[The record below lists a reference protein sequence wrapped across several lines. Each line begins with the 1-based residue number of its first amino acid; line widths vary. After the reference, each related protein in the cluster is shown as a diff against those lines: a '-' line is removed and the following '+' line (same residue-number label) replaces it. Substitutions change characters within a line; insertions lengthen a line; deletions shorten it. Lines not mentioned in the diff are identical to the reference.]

1 MVSNPSNKV
10 KTEAIN
16 EVILRL
22 LGLNPGVELDY
33 QTYFNIIKKK
43 LAIGRLVGKELPREE
58 DELLREE
65 LKKVRAIKD
74 KGLRFKVK
82 TTKTKVSTGA
92 SPGPGA
98 GGASPKTGAIVKATT
113 AKIVPQKIIPVNV
126 KDVTEKKEEKVGGF
140 DQIKKTLNSI
150 LGVLSSKFKF
160 DKKQSDQ
167 ERKEKET
174 EKRSKRESG
183 LEGFRKGIS
192 AISGAAKKM
201 LAPFQSIIDR
211 IWRFIFFTLLG
222 RAFTQLMDWL
232 GDPANKK
239 KIEVLGR
246 FLKDWWPTLLGA
258 AILFFTPFGK
268 FVRVTLR
275 VVGSFAGKLVKLI
288 PRIAKAVAGLGRFA
302 STNPL
307 ATLITT
313 TSVAGTLAR
322 TGERERLN
330 PELARQRESVEA
342 TQKDPSAPWYKKLGG
357 FFAQQELTTGQQQQ
371 GIVAPVPGALFNVGG
386 EVPKLSTGYDGIDS
400 TTGQKVS
407 GFGPDTQMIIAQP
420 GEVVMNK
427 KTVDAVGADNL
438 LALNRQYGGSGA
450 NKPKMGK
457 LYNTGGIVGMQGGD
471 NILTPW
477 KQSFAVPLKSG
488 TIPLPKIQGGGI
500 VGMQNGGQVKY
511 SSGTKEFGEIPL
523 IAAAMSAG
531 IKGRELSAFLA
542 QMSHETG
549 GFRWS
554 RELGRGKGQ
563 NYAGGPDYHGRGY
576 TQLTHNYNYK
586 HFGDKLG
593 VDLVK
598 DPDLL
603 LKDPKL
609 SAKVAIEYWKE
620 RVRPKV
626 KDWNDV
632 FQVSSAINN
641 PSATGPSDINHY
653 QDRVDRTRHYN
664 QVLPSLIQKYQ
675 PKTDPK
681 ANQQRLINKRPW
693 WDKFGWFGGASK
705 NIKKKQGG
713 GKIDKNKTMRLGA
726 SLINISPIDTDL
738 PRPMTGFR
746 DLAEV
751 QYQNNQNRKVKGLRS
766 GGFIKENTG
775 MNIKGATADRQLT
788 ALQPGE
794 YVLPVDTVSRLGTPL
809 IDKLVAMTDSNSS
822 PAKLGMKTKN
832 VPNITP
838 LSRGSSGGMMTLPP
852 IIQSTSGA
860 GSVGNSSGAGS
871 KVPAFSVVSPRGA
884 EEIAETAS
892 ILGIVG

>member
-65 LKKVRAIKD
+65 LKKVRGIKD

-82 TTKTKVSTGA
+82 TAKAKVSAGTV
-92 SPGPGA
+92 GPGV
-98 GGASPKTGAIVKATT
+98 GGASSKTGAIVKANV
-113 AKIVPQKIIPVNV
+113 AKIVPQKVIPVNV
-126 KDVTEKKEEKVGGF
+126 KDITEKREERIGGF

-150 LGVLSSKFKF
+150 LGVLASKFKF

-174 EKRSKRESG
+174 EKRGKREAG

-211 IWRFIFFTLLG
+211 IWNFIFFTLLG
-222 RAFTQLMDWL
+222 RAFTQLMGWL

-239 KIEVLGR
+239 KIQVLGR

-268 FVRVTLR
+268 FVRVTLKI
-275 VVGSFAGKLVKLI
+275 VGSFAGKLVKLI

-302 STNPL
+302 AANPL

-313 TSVAGTLAR
+313 TAVAGTIAR
-322 TGERERLN
+322 TGERERLK
-330 PELARQRESVEA
+330 PELDKQRESAAA
-342 TQKDPSAPWYKKLGG
+342 TQKDPGAPWYKKLGG

-371 GIVAPVPGALFNVGG
+371 GIVAPVPGAMFNVGG
-386 EVPKLSTGYDGIDS
+386 EVPKLSTGYNGIDS

-427 KTVDAVGADNL
+427 KTVDAVGANNL
-438 LALNRQYGGSGA
+438 LALNRQYGGPGA

-457 LYNTGGIVGMQGGD
+457 LYNTGGIVGMQGGG
-471 NILTPW
+471 NISGRSLTPW
-477 KQSFAVPLKSG
+477 MQSFVVSQMEQAKARKDMRELNRLQGMYGDLIKPG
-488 TIPLPKIQGGGI
+488 TISLPGVQGGGM
-500 VGMQNGGQVKY
+500 VGMQGGGNIQVKIGSPKMT
-511 SSGTKEFGEIPL
+511 SSRSAWDALNTVKTPL
-523 IAAAMSAG
+523 KYAIGDAR
-531 IKGRELSAFLA
+531 KRLFDLE
-542 QMSHETG
+542 
-549 GFRWS
+549 GFKNR
-554 RELGRGKGQ
+554 
-563 NYAGGPDYHGRGY
+563 NID
-576 TQLTHNYNYK
+576 
-586 HFGDKLG
+586 
-593 VDLVK
+593 
-598 DPDLL
+598 
-603 LKDPKL
+603 
-609 SAKVAIEYWKE
+609 
-620 RVRPKV
+620 
-626 KDWNDV
+626 
-632 FQVSSAINN
+632 NN
-641 PSATGPSDINHY
+641 
-653 QDRVDRTRHYN
+653 V
-664 QVLPSLIQKYQ
+664 
-675 PKTDPK
+675 
-681 ANQQRLINKRPW
+681 RPW
-693 WDKFGWFGGASK
+693 WQRLNPFRDNRTFADRLPGKPIENYRMPGFDLKGWSDLKSFRESPDPYKPNPKSPKLRYAPGNTHRRPG
-705 NIKKKQGG
+705 IDRPLMLQGG
-713 GKIDKNKTMRLGA
+713 G
-726 SLINISPIDTDL
+726 LINGNNITDLESRIDRMINQSLPQTLMDYNQQVEQGQSQPIDPKIFQQEL
-738 PRPMTGFR
+738 ERQR
-746 DLAEV
+746 R
-751 QYQNNQNRKVKGLRS
+751 NVKMKMIRNYLLHQQSIPQKNG

-809 IDKLVAMTDSNSS
+809 IDKLVAMTDSNSN
-822 PAKLGMKTKN
+822 PVKLGMRSKN

-838 LSRGSSGGMMTLPP
+838 LSRGGSGGMMTLPP
-852 IIQSTSGA
+852 IIQSASGS
-860 GSVGNSSGAGS
+860 GNVGNSSGSGS
-871 KVPAFSVVSPRGA
+871 RAPVFSTVSASGA
-884 EEIAETAS
+884 RQIAETAS

>member
-82 TTKTKVSTGA
+82 TSKAKVSTGTA
-92 SPGPGA
+92 GPGV
-98 GGASPKTGAIVKATT
+98 GGASPKTGAIIKAKT

-126 KDVTEKKEEKVGGF
+126 KDVTEKKEERVGSF

-150 LGVLSSKFKF
+150 LGVLASKFKF

-174 EKRSKRESG
+174 EKRGKREAG

-211 IWRFIFFTLLG
+211 IWNFIFFTLLG
-222 RAFTQLMDWL
+222 RAFTQLMGWL

-239 KIEVLGR
+239 KIQVLGR

-268 FVRVTLR
+268 FVRVTLKI
-275 VVGSFAGKLVKLI
+275 VGSFAGKLVKLI

-302 STNPL
+302 AANPL

-313 TSVAGTLAR
+313 TAVAGTIAR
-322 TGERERLN
+322 TGERERLK
-330 PELARQRESVEA
+330 PELDKQRESAAA
-342 TQKDPSAPWYKKLGG
+342 TQKDPGAPWYKKLGG

-371 GIVAPVPGALFNVGG
+371 GIVAPVPGAMFNVGG
-386 EVPKLSTGYDGIDS
+386 EVPKLSTGYNGIDS

-427 KTVDAVGADNL
+427 KTVDAVGANNL
-438 LALNRQYGGSGA
+438 LALNRQYGGPGA

-457 LYNTGGIVGMQGGD
+457 LYNTGGIVGMQGGG
-471 NILTPW
+471 NISGRSLTPW
-477 KQSFAVPLKSG
+477 MQSFVVSQMEQAKARKDMRELNRLQGMYGDLIKPG
-488 TIPLPKIQGGGI
+488 TISLPGVQGGGM
-500 VGMQNGGQVKY
+500 VGMQGGGNIQVKIGSPKMT
-511 SSGTKEFGEIPL
+511 SSRSAWDALNTVKTPL
-523 IAAAMSAG
+523 KYAIGDAR
-531 IKGRELSAFLA
+531 KRLFDLE
-542 QMSHETG
+542 
-549 GFRWS
+549 GFKNR
-554 RELGRGKGQ
+554 
-563 NYAGGPDYHGRGY
+563 NID
-576 TQLTHNYNYK
+576 
-586 HFGDKLG
+586 
-593 VDLVK
+593 
-598 DPDLL
+598 
-603 LKDPKL
+603 
-609 SAKVAIEYWKE
+609 
-620 RVRPKV
+620 
-626 KDWNDV
+626 
-632 FQVSSAINN
+632 NN
-641 PSATGPSDINHY
+641 
-653 QDRVDRTRHYN
+653 V
-664 QVLPSLIQKYQ
+664 
-675 PKTDPK
+675 
-681 ANQQRLINKRPW
+681 RPW
-693 WDKFGWFGGASK
+693 WQRLNPFRDNRTFADRLPGKPIENYRMPGFDLKGWSDLKNFRESPDPYKPNPKNPKIKYAPGDRYRRPGVDRPLMLQGGGEVTAESLEKTYIQGQRSGVNPETLKAIGDEAFLLKNFGVGGTWKNFRGSGAS
-705 NIKKKQGG
+705 NMRGEPLPRKQGG
-713 GKIDKNKTMRLGA
+713 G
-726 SLINISPIDTDL
+726 PI
-738 PRPMTGFR
+738 R
-746 DLAEV
+746 
-751 QYQNNQNRKVKGLRS
+751 GLV
-766 GGFIKENTG
+766 KENSG
-775 MNIKGATADRQLT
+775 FNIRGATADRQLT

-794 YVLPVDTVSRLGTPL
+794 YVLPVDTVSRLGTSL
-809 IDKLVAMTDSNSS
+809 IDKLVAMTDSNSN
-822 PAKLGMKTKN
+822 PAKVGMKSKN

-838 LSRGSSGGMMTLPP
+838 LSRGGSGGIMTLPP
-852 IIQSTSGA
+852 IVQSASGS
-860 GSVGNSSGAGS
+860 GNVGNSSGAGS
-871 KVPAFSVVSPRGA
+871 RAPVFSAVSASGA
-884 EEIAETAS
+884 RQIAETAS

>member
-43 LAIGRLVGKELPREE
+43 LAIGRLVGKELPIEE

-82 TTKTKVSTGA
+82 TSKAKVSTGTA
-92 SPGPGA
+92 GPGV
-98 GGASPKTGAIVKATT
+98 GGASPKTGAIVKAKA

-150 LGVLSSKFKF
+150 LGVLASKFKF

-174 EKRSKRESG
+174 EKRGKREAG

-211 IWRFIFFTLLG
+211 IWNFIFFTLLG
-222 RAFTQLMDWL
+222 RAFTQLMGWL

-239 KIEVLGR
+239 KIQVLGR

-268 FVRVTLR
+268 FVRVTLKI
-275 VVGSFAGKLVKLI
+275 VGSFAGKLVKLI

-302 STNPL
+302 AANPL

-313 TSVAGTLAR
+313 TAVAGTIAR
-322 TGERERLN
+322 TGERERLK
-330 PELARQRESVEA
+330 PELDKQRESAAA
-342 TQKDPSAPWYKKLGG
+342 TQKDPSSPWYKKLGG

-371 GIVAPVPGALFNVGG
+371 GIVAPVPGAMFNRGG
-386 EVPKLSTGYDGIDS
+386 EVPKLSTGYEGIDS

-427 KTVDAVGADNL
+427 KTVDAVGANNL
-438 LALNRQYGGSGA
+438 LALNRQYGGPGA

-457 LYNTGGIVGMQGGD
+457 LYNTGGMVGMMGR
-471 NILTPW
+471 
-477 KQSFAVPLKSG
+477 
-488 TIPLPKIQGGGI
+488 
-500 VGMQNGGQVKY
+500 Y
-511 SSGTKEFGEIPL
+511 SSGTKAFGEMPL

-531 IKGRELSAFLA
+531 IKGRELTAFLA

-549 GFRWS
+549 GFKWN
-554 RELGRGKGQ
+554 RELGRGEGMD
-563 NYAGGPDYHGRGY
+563 YSGGSDYHGRGY
-576 TQLTHNYNYK
+576 TQLTHDYNYK
-586 HFGDKLG
+586 HFGNKLG

-603 LKDPKL
+603 VKDPNL
-609 SAKVAIEYWKE
+609 SAKVAVEYWKE

-626 KDWNDV
+626 KDWNNV

-641 PSATGPSDINHY
+641 PSATRPTDINQY
-653 QDRVDRTRHYN
+653 QDRVERTKYYN
-664 QVLPSLIQKYQ
+664 QILPNLMQKYQ

-681 ANQQRLINKRPW
+681 VNQQRLIDKRPW
-693 WDKFGWFGGASK
+693 WDKFGLFGGASK

-713 GKIDKNKTMRLGA
+713 GEITPESLERTYIQGQKRGVNPETLKAIGDEAFLLKNFGVGGTWRNFRGSGA
-726 SLINISPIDTDL
+726 SNMRGEPL
-738 PRPMTGFR
+738 PRKQGGGPIR
-746 DLAEV
+746 
-751 QYQNNQNRKVKGLRS
+751 GLV
-766 GGFIKENTG
+766 KENSG
-775 MNIKGATADRQLT
+775 FNIRGATADRQLT

-794 YVLPVDTVSRLGTPL
+794 YVLPVDTVSRLGTSL
-809 IDKLVAMTDSNSS
+809 IDKLVAMTDSNSN
-822 PAKLGMKTKN
+822 PAKVGMKSKN

-838 LSRGSSGGMMTLPP
+838 LSRGGSGGIMTLPP
-852 IIQSTSGA
+852 IIQSASGS
-860 GSVGNSSGAGS
+860 GNVGNSSGAGS
-871 KVPAFSVVSPRGA
+871 KVPVFSAVSASGA
-884 EEIAETAS
+884 RQIAETAS

>member
-1 MVSNPSNKV
+1 MVSNPGNKV
-10 KTEAIN
+10 KTEAID

-33 QTYFNIIKKK
+33 QTYFNILKKK

-82 TTKTKVSTGA
+82 TSKAKVSAGTTGA
-92 SPGPGA
+92 SV
-98 GGASPKTGAIVKATT
+98 GGASPKTGAIVKANI
-113 AKIVPQKIIPVNV
+113 AKISPQKIIPVNV
-126 KDVTEKKEEKVGGF
+126 KDVTGKKEESVGGF

-150 LGVLSSKFKF
+150 LGVLASKFKF

-174 EKRSKRESG
+174 EKRGKREAG

-211 IWRFIFFTLLG
+211 IWNFIFFTLLG
-222 RAFTQLMDWL
+222 RAFTQLMGWL

-239 KIEVLGR
+239 KIQVLGR

-268 FVRVTLR
+268 FVRVTLKI
-275 VVGSFAGKLVKLI
+275 VGSFAGKLVKLI

-302 STNPL
+302 AANPL

-313 TSVAGTLAR
+313 TAVAGTIAR
-322 TGERERLN
+322 TGERERLK
-330 PELARQRESVEA
+330 PELDKQRESAAA
-342 TQKDPSAPWYKKLGG
+342 TQKDPGAPWYKKLGG

-371 GIVAPVPGALFNVGG
+371 GIVAPVPGAMFNAGG

-420 GEVVMNK
+420 GEVVINK
-427 KTVDAVGADNL
+427 KTVDAVGAGNL

-457 LYNTGGIVGMQGGD
+457 MYNTGGMVGMTGR
-471 NILTPW
+471 
-477 KQSFAVPLKSG
+477 
-488 TIPLPKIQGGGI
+488 
-500 VGMQNGGQVKY
+500 Y
-511 SSGTKEFGEIPL
+511 SSGTKVFGEMPL

-531 IKGRELSAFLA
+531 IKGRELTAFLA

-549 GFRWS
+549 GFKWN
-554 RELGRGKGQ
+554 RELGRGEGMG
-563 NYAGGPDYHGRGY
+563 YSGGSDYHGRGY
-576 TQLTHNYNYK
+576 TQLTHDYNYK
-586 HFGDKLG
+586 HFGNKLG

-603 LKDPKL
+603 VKDPNL
-609 SAKVAIEYWKE
+609 SAKVAVEYWKE

-626 KDWNDV
+626 KDWNNV

-641 PSATGPSDINHY
+641 PSATRPTDINQY
-653 QDRVDRTRHYN
+653 QDRVERTKYYN
-664 QVLPSLIQKYQ
+664 QILPNLMQKYQ

-681 ANQQRLINKRPW
+681 VNQQRLIDKRPW
-693 WDKFGWFGGASK
+693 WDKFGLFGGASK

-713 GKIDKNKTMRLGA
+713 GEVTAESLEKTYIQGQRSGVNPETLKAIGDEAFLLKNFGVGGTWRNFRGSGA
-726 SLINISPIDTDL
+726 SNMRGEPL
-738 PRPMTGFR
+738 PRKQGGGPIR
-746 DLAEV
+746 
-751 QYQNNQNRKVKGLRS
+751 GLV
-766 GGFIKENTG
+766 KENTG

-809 IDKLVAMTDSNSS
+809 IDKLVAMTDSNSN
-822 PAKLGMKTKN
+822 PVKLGMKSKN

-838 LSRGSSGGMMTLPP
+838 LSRGGSGGVMTLPP
-852 IIQSTSGA
+852 IVQSASGSGNA
-860 GSVGNSSGAGS
+860 GNSSGAGS
-871 KVPAFSVVSPRGA
+871 RAPVFSTVSASGSRQ
-884 EEIAETAS
+884 IAETAS